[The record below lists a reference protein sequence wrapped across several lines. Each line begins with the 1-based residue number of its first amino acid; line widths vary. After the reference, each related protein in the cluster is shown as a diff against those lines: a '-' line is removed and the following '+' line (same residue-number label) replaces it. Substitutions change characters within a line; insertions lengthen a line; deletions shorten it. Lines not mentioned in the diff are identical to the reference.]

1 MEFFANFPLLLVD
14 QGRSIGTSIEKIWGF
29 KKAKTPLSPLVFT
42 MVVDFLSQMVDRA
55 RERHLIEGLSVGREE
70 VEISH
75 LQFTHDT
82 NFFSLQGET
91 DLG

>member
-1 MEFFANFPLLLVD
+1 MGLPLRKFGASRML
-14 QGRSIGTSIEKIWGF
+14 RHRC
-29 KKAKTPLSPLVFT
+29 PLSYLLWLSI
-42 MVVDFLSQMVDRA
+42 FLSQMVDRA

-82 NFFSLQGET
+82 NFFLSKGKQILANLSMVIESLYGYSG
-91 DLG
+91 LKN